1 MGAPRSSSGR
11 SQAKTCVTPGPDL
24 DDLFLFEANRRVMK
38 DRTVSLHGRLYEV
51 DAILVGHSITL
62 RYDPQAPA
70 PRPLQVRHDGRPAG
84 EATRLDAYANT
95 AVKRDRSS
103 WRAQPDDPAPEP
115 RPSPLA
121 MQKLKENLRHFA
133 LTRLPFETPA
143 HTDELFD
150 SNSRREA
157 ETRLNHLIELRGIG
171 LLTGE
176 VGSGKTTVCRHVT
189 TVLHPGL
196 YRLCYVSLTTGN
208 VLDMYKSIAW
218 ELGLPTERS
227 CATAYRAI
235 RTEVTRLVGETKQL
249 PVLVIDEAHHLRND
263 VLEDLRLLCN
273 YAMDSENRLC
283 VLLVGLTELQRRLAM
298 AVHES
303 LSQRLVVRHH
313 LTGLDRDEL
322 DAYLT
327 HRLRLAGCEVPRFEP
342 PAVEALF
349 QSTRGLPRLIN
360 RIAHYALTAVAV
372 NAARTVNAG
381 HIEHA
386 VAELRL

>member
-1 MGAPRSSSGR
+1 M
-11 SQAKTCVTPGPDL
+11 
-24 DDLFLFEANRRVMK
+24 
-38 DRTVSLHGRLYEV
+38 Y
-51 DAILVGHSITL
+51 
-62 RYDPQAPA
+62 
-70 PRPLQVRHDGRPAG
+70 
-84 EATRLDAYANT
+84 
-95 AVKRDRSS
+95 
-103 WRAQPDDPAPEP
+103 
-115 RPSPLA
+115 
-121 MQKLKENLRHFA
+121 LRHFA

-227 CATAYRAI
+227 RATAYRAI
-235 RTEVTRLVGETKQL
+235 RTEVTRLVCETKQL

-273 YAMDSENRLC
+273 YEIDSENRLC
-283 VLLVGLTELQRRLAM
+283 VLLVGLTELRRRLAM

-327 HRLRLAGCEVPRFEP
+327 HRLRLAGCEVPLFEP
-342 PAVEALF
+342 PAIEALF
-349 QSTRGLPRLIN
+349 QQRARTAQARQPHRPLRPDRRRRQRRPYRQRRAPRTRRRGATAMNLPYLLVPYELSDEAA
-360 RIAHYALTAVAV
+360 AHVSELLNDLAVAFDGQYF
-372 NAARTVNAG
+372 ARVRRYYDERRD
-381 HIEHA
+381 IERFCQNGQLDLFDA
-386 VAELRL
+386 DDVEF